1 MNDNELKRMEQESA
15 SLLDLLREV
24 RDEDNRSFTPGECK
38 PYGVSVKVRRA
49 ISPYWLVAASL
60 LGFVLGVAV
69 PRNGGK
75 VSDTAYTLLAD
86 SSYTVGRSLASG
98 DVNFSLLVVK

>member
-15 SLLDLLREV
+15 SLLGLLREV
-24 RDEDNRSFTPGECK
+24 RDEDNCSFTRSECK
-38 PYGVSVKVRRA
+38 PYATKVRRS

-69 PRNGGK
+69 PRNGEK
-75 VSDTAYTLLAD
+75 VSDTAYSLLAD

-98 DVNFSLLVVK
+98 DVNYSLLVVK

>member
-15 SLLDLLREV
+15 LLLDLLHEA
-24 RDEDNRSFTPGECK
+24 RDEDNRSFTPRECK
-38 PYGVSVKVRRA
+38 PYIKKPRRT

-60 LGFVLGVAV
+60 IGFVLGIAV
-69 PRNGGK
+69 PRNSSK

-86 SSYTVGRSLASG
+86 TSYTVGRSLASG
-98 DVNFSLLVVK
+98 DVNFALLVVK